1 MIFEVDAN
9 QIERLDANQVVELL
23 RRLVHAELLKHCI
36 PLRSG
41 SVPAQIT
48 IADGG
53 EDGRVEWSGGPNQT
67 DWLPSRYSVFQSKR
81 GATSPSGLKKETWTK
96 ASQKSN
102 NEKIL
107 NEALVQAIERSGAY
121 IVVTATAV
129 VGTKRT
135 DRIEAIRNGVKEA
148 GHDPSRLTSIDIYD
162 CNKLAAWTN
171 THPSVALWLNAML
184 RDVHLSGFQT
194 HEDWSKSPEISEIPY
209 QISEQPRY
217 LAQGSEIR
225 LWKNEDPSVAEE
237 KDLQGI
243 RELIFNFF
251 GDKGNALRVFGPSGF
266 GKTRFVY
273 ELINAGAEP
282 DDALDANQIVY
293 CNYEDVGDRLLNL
306 AREIVDSG
314 SRAILI
320 VDDCPNPIHTR
331 LSEIAHRQGSKC
343 SVITI
348 GVESKAQS
356 MRRNLVVKLTP
367 ASDEH
372 IVDIACAVHERA
384 KGRNATLVRDLA
396 QGFPRMAVFA
406 ARALEDKDFELG
418 SVETLISRIVWG
430 ERGEDA
436 SALESLQFLS
446 LFTLVG
452 LEGDV
457 GGELEE
463 IAKFAGRDSQ
473 AIFGDLA
480 SFAETGVI
488 LRQGDYA
495 AVQPLPLAMR
505 LANMWLESK
514 QLGTLAA
521 FFRTLSE
528 DMKLRM
534 VGRLRWVSW
543 SERVREF
550 AQALIV
556 EALPDLASLDTEFGS
571 KLLDRFV
578 HLAPDATMEHLER
591 LLDGKSIDELKSLK
605 AGRRH
610 IVWALEKLVFRHQ
623 TFIPAARLLLRLGA
637 AENEDWSNNA
647 TGQFKGLYQLQL
659 SGTEASPREKLVV
672 LDEGL
677 SHEDQRVQEICLS
690 ALDRMLES
698 GHFSRSGGSE
708 NIGAD
713 EALDDWRPKTYGEI
727 WDYYREAL
735 KRLELIALGDQQE
748 QARTALDFIGS
759 HLRSLFHVQPML
771 SEVQGMIA
779 RLLERYPHWTKPLV
793 GVNQWLYFDRED
805 APEDYQAKLRA
816 YYDDLLPKTDLELLP
831 VYSSG
836 WAIDIHDP
844 DVTYN
849 RDGGNDFNYCA
860 NRVEEI
866 VARSPKNSD
875 YFLPV
880 LEAFASGN
888 FHSAWIT
895 VDKISAHV
903 DDPHTLLEYLI
914 SSKSLHD
921 DTAKFASLVSS
932 VIGGARRNSRNI
944 ALACLND
951 ALAQEMLIPH
961 AVNLIAAAGLD
972 DALMACVIELLNE
985 EKIDPRSTD
994 AIAFSETLEG
1004 IDPNLILDLLNI
1016 MNQLGSSGSWASI
1029 NFIERMFYERSFSRE
1044 PFVEVVKE
1052 IVVNPN
1058 LFERKTYSNM
1068 DWYYW
1073 HDIVEKLLDEG
1084 FSDKA
1089 FAEAL
1094 LDFILSVTEV
1104 EEYNVQLSFD
1114 DYAQKI
1120 LRKLISI
1127 DPEQVWQKFH
1137 DRMKDADAMREY
1149 RLNSLFEA
1157 GIGNPAGAG
1166 VLNDIPMEISVAWM
1180 LEDKKERLPFILEW
1194 IELFSGD
1201 KENREWSANFIDFSN
1216 QHIDD
1221 LDALDAVTSRITTG
1235 TWWGSYANKLE
1246 SERERLVQ
1254 LKEVSTNPLVHRWVD
1269 RTVARFDNAIVV
1281 ERRRDAN
1288 RNADFK
1294 K

>member
-9 QIERLDANQVVELL
+9 QIERLDANQIVELL
-23 RRLVHAELLKHCI
+23 RRLVNAELLKHSI

-96 ASQKSN
+96 ASQKTGN
-102 NEKIL
+102 KKIL
-107 NEALVQAIERSGAY
+107 NEALVQTINRSGAY

-135 DRIEAIRNGVKEA
+135 DRINAIRDGIIEA
-148 GHDPSRLTSIDIYD
+148 GHDPSRLTSIDIFD

-171 THPSVALWLNAML
+171 AHPSVGLWLNAIL
-184 RDVHLSGFQT
+184 RDVHLGGFQT
-194 HEDWSKSPEISEIPY
+194 HEDWSKSPEISEVPY
-209 QISEQPRY
+209 KVSEQPRY

-225 LWKNEDPSVAEE
+225 RWKNDDPSIAEE
-237 KDLQGI
+237 KDLQEI
-243 RELIFNFF
+243 RQIIFKFF
-251 GDKGNALRVFGPSGF
+251 GDRGNALRVFAPSGF

-273 ELINAGAEP
+273 ELINKGAEP
-282 DDALDANQIVY
+282 DDALDANQVVY

-306 AREIVDSG
+306 AREIADSG

-343 SVITI
+343 NVITI
-348 GVESKAQS
+348 GVESNAQS
-356 MRRNLVVKLTP
+356 MRKNLVVKLNP

-372 IVDIACAVHERA
+372 IIDIASAVHERA
-384 KGRNATLVRDLA
+384 KGRNATLVRELA

-418 SVETLISRIVWG
+418 SVEALVSRIVWG

-436 SALESLQFLS
+436 SALESLQLVS

-452 LEGDV
+452 VEGDV
-457 GGELEE
+457 GSELEE
-463 IAKFAGRDSQ
+463 VAKFAGRDSQ
-473 AIFGDLA
+473 EIFGDLA

-514 QLGTLAA
+514 PSGTLAG
-521 FFRTLSE
+521 FFWSLSE
-528 DMKLRM
+528 DMRLRM

-550 AQALIV
+550 AQELV
-556 EALPDLASLDTEFGS
+556 REALPDLAFLDTEFGS

-578 HLAPDATMEHLER
+578 HLAPDATMDHLER
-591 LLDGKSIDELKSLK
+591 LLGEKSVDELKSFET
-605 AGRRH
+605 GRRH
-610 IVWALEKLVFRHQ
+610 VVWALEKLVFRHQ
-623 TFIPAARLLLRLGA
+623 TFISAARLLLLLGA
-637 AENEDWSNNA
+637 AENENWANNA
-647 TGQFKGLYQLQL
+647 TGQFTSLYQLQL
-659 SGTEASPREKLVV
+659 SGTEATPREKLFV

-677 SHEDQRVQEICLS
+677 SHKDQRVQEICLS

-713 EALDDWRPKTYGEI
+713 EALDDWHPKNYGEI

-735 KRLELIALGDQQE
+735 KRLERIALGDQQE
-748 QARTALDFIGS
+748 HARTALNSIGS
-759 HLRSLFHVQPML
+759 HLRSLLHIQPMF
-771 SEVQGMIA
+771 SEVQDMIA
-779 RLLERYPHWTKPLV
+779 RLLERHPHWTKPLMA
-793 GVNQWLYFDRED
+793 VNQWLYFDRNHT
-805 APEDYQAKLRA
+805 PEDYQAKLRT
-816 YYDDLLPKTDLELLP
+816 YYDELLPKSDVELLL

-844 DVTYN
+844 DAMYN
-849 RDGGNDFNYCA
+849 RDGENDFNYST
-860 NRVEEI
+860 NKVEEI
-866 VARSPKNSD
+866 VARSPKTAEH
-875 YFLPV
+875 FFPV
-880 LEAFASGN
+880 LDAFAVGEFNSG
-888 FHSAWIT
+888 WIT
-895 VDKISAHV
+895 VDKISAHA
-903 DDPHTLLEYLI
+903 DDPHTLLEHL
-914 SSKSLHD
+914 KSLQSLQD
-921 DTAKFASLVSS
+921 DTTKFANFVGS
-932 VIGGARRNSRNI
+932 VIRGARRNNRDTALECLNE
-944 ALACLND
+944 ALAVEVLV
-951 ALAQEMLIPH
+951 PH
-961 AVNLIAAAGLD
+961 AVNFIAAAGLD
-972 DALMACVIELLNE
+972 DSLMCRVIELLNE
-985 EKIDPRSTD
+985 GKIEPRSTD

-1004 IDPNLILDLLNI
+1004 IAPDLIVDLLHI
-1016 MNQLGSSGSWASI
+1016 MNQRGSVGAWAAI
-1029 NFIERMFYERSFSRE
+1029 DFIGRMLYKKSFNRE
-1044 PFVEVVKE
+1044 PFVEVVKG
-1052 IVVNPN
+1052 IVANPT
-1058 LFERKTYSNM
+1058 LFERNNYSNM
-1068 DWYYW
+1068 DWYHW

-1084 FSDKA
+1084 FVDDT
-1089 FAEAL
+1089 FAEKL
-1094 LDFILSVTEV
+1094 LNFILSVTEV
-1104 EEYNVQLSFD
+1104 EEYSVQLSFD
-1114 DYAQKI
+1114 DYAQEI

-1137 DRMKDADAMREY
+1137 EHIKNADALREH
-1149 RLNSLFEA
+1149 RLNGLFKA
-1157 GIGNPAGAG
+1157 RTGNPAGAG
-1166 VLNDIPMEISVAWM
+1166 VLNDMPMEIIVAWM
-1180 LEDKKERLPFILEW
+1180 LDEKKERLPLVLEW
-1194 IELFSGD
+1194 IELFPGD
-1201 KENREWSANFIDFSN
+1201 EENSEWSANFVDFTD
-1216 QHIDD
+1216 QYIDD
-1221 LDALDAVTSRITTG
+1221 LDALDAVTSRITSG
-1235 TWWGSYANKLE
+1235 SWWGSYTNKIE
-1246 SERERLVQ
+1246 TERARLIQ
-1254 LKEVSTNPLVHRWVD
+1254 LKDVSSNPLVHRWVD
-1269 RTVARFDNAIVV
+1269 KTVSRFDNSIVA

-1288 RNADFK
+1288 RDADFK

>member
-9 QIERLDANQVVELL
+9 QIERLDANQIVELL
-23 RRLVHAELLKHCI
+23 RRLVHAELLKHGI

-96 ASQKSN
+96 ASQKT
-102 NEKIL
+102 EDERIL

-135 DRIEAIRNGVKEA
+135 DRINAIRDGIKEA
-148 GHDPSRLTSIDIYD
+148 RHDPSRLTSIDIYD

-184 RDVHLSGFQT
+184 RDVHLGGFQT
-194 HEDWSKSPEISEIPY
+194 HEDWSKSPEISEVPY
-209 QISEQPRY
+209 QVSEQPRY

-225 LWKNEDPSVAEE
+225 LWKNDDPSVAEE
-237 KDLQGI
+237 NDLQGI
-243 RELIFNFF
+243 RQIIFKFF
-251 GDKGNALRVFGPSGF
+251 GDKGNALRVFAPSGF

-273 ELINAGAEP
+273 ELIDAGAEP
-282 DDALDANQIVY
+282 DDALDANQVVY

-306 AREIVDSG
+306 AREIADSG
-314 SRAILI
+314 SGAILI

-343 SVITI
+343 NIITI

-356 MRRNLVVKLTP
+356 MRKNLVVKLNP

-372 IVDIACAVHERA
+372 IIDIACAVHERA

-418 SVETLISRIVWG
+418 SVEALISRIVWG

-452 LEGDV
+452 VEGDV

-514 QLGTLAA
+514 QSGTLAA

-543 SERVREF
+543 SEKVKEF
-550 AQALIV
+550 AQALIG

-591 LLDGKSIDELKSLK
+591 LLGGKSVDDLKSLK

-610 IVWALEKLVFRHQ
+610 IVWALDKLVFRHQ

-637 AENEDWSNNA
+637 AENEDWGNNA
-647 TGQFKGLYQLQL
+647 TGQLKGLYQLQL
-659 SGTEASPREKLVV
+659 SGTEASPREKLIV

-748 QARTALDFIGS
+748 HARTALNSIGS
-759 HLRSLFHVQPML
+759 HLRSLFHIQPML
-771 SEVQGMIA
+771 SEVQSMIA
-779 RLLERYPHWTKPLV
+779 RLLERYPHWTKPLM
-793 GVNQWLYFDRED
+793 GVNQWLYFDRKD
-805 APEDYQAKLRA
+805 ASEDYQTKLRA
-816 YYDDLLPKTDLELLP
+816 YYDDLLPKTDLELLL

-849 RDGGNDFNYCA
+849 RDGDNDFNYCT
-860 NRVEEI
+860 NKVEEI
-866 VARSPKNSD
+866 VARSPTSSE
-875 YFLPV
+875 YFLPA

-888 FHSAWIT
+888 FHSGWIT
-895 VDKISAHV
+895 VDKIAAHV
-903 DDPHTLLEYLI
+903 DDPHTLLEHL
-914 SSKSLHD
+914 KSLQSLHN
-921 DTAKFASLVSS
+921 DTAKFASFVGS
-932 VIGGARRNSRNI
+932 VIRGARRNNRDTALECLNE
-944 ALACLND
+944 ALAE
-951 ALAQEMLIPH
+951 EMLVPH

-972 DALMACVIELLNE
+972 DALMARVIELLNE
-985 EKIDPRSTD
+985 GKIEPRSTD

-1004 IDPNLILDLLNI
+1004 IDPDLIVDLLNI
-1016 MNQLGSSGSWASI
+1016 MNQRGSAGSWASI
-1029 NFIERMFYERSFSRE
+1029 DFIGRMLYKKSFNRE
-1044 PFVEVVKE
+1044 PFVEVVKG
-1052 IVVNPN
+1052 VVANPT
-1058 LFERKTYSNM
+1058 LFERKNYSNM
-1068 DWYYW
+1068 DWYHW

-1084 FSDKA
+1084 FADQA
-1089 FAEAL
+1089 FAEKL

-1127 DPEQVWQKFH
+1127 DPEQVWKKFH
-1137 DRMKDADAMREY
+1137 DRMKNADAMREH
-1149 RLNSLFEA
+1149 RLNGLFEA
-1157 GIGNPAGAG
+1157 GMGNPAGAG

-1180 LEDKKERLPFILEW
+1180 LEDKKERLPLVLEW
-1194 IELFSGD
+1194 IELFSGGE
-1201 KENREWSANFIDFSN
+1201 ENSEWSANFVDFTN

-1221 LDALDAVTSRITTG
+1221 LDTLDAVTSRITTG

-1246 SERERLVQ
+1246 SERARLLQ
-1254 LKEVSTNPLVHRWVD
+1254 LKDVSSNPLVHRWVD
-1269 RTVARFDNAIVV
+1269 KTVSRFDNAIVA

-1288 RNADFK
+1288 RDADFK

>member
-23 RRLVHAELLKHCI
+23 RRLVHAELLTCGI

-96 ASQKSN
+96 ASQKS
-102 NEKIL
+102 EDERIL

-121 IVVTATAV
+121 IVLTATAV

-135 DRIEAIRNGVKEA
+135 DRINAICDGIKEA
-148 GHDPSRLTSIDIYD
+148 GHDPSRLTSIDIFD
-162 CNKLAAWTN
+162 CNKLAAWAN

-209 QISEQPRY
+209 QISKQPRY

-225 LWKNEDPSVAEE
+225 LWKNDDPSVGEV

-243 RELIFNFF
+243 RELIFKFL

-273 ELINAGAEP
+273 ELINAGCEP
-282 DDALDANQIVY
+282 DDALDANQVVY
-293 CNYEDVGDRLLNL
+293 CNYDDVGDRLLNL
-306 AREIVDSG
+306 AREMADSG

-343 SVITI
+343 NVITI

-356 MRRNLVVKLTP
+356 MRKNLVVKLTP

-372 IVDIACAVHERA
+372 IADIACAVHERA

-406 ARALEDKDFELG
+406 ARALEDKDFELS
-418 SVETLISRIVWG
+418 SVEALISRIVWG

-452 LEGDV
+452 VEGDV
-457 GGELEE
+457 GSELEE
-463 IAKFAGRDSQ
+463 LANFAGRNSQ

-480 SFAETGVI
+480 SFAKTGVI

-505 LANMWLESK
+505 LANTWLESR
-514 QLGTLAA
+514 QSGALAA

-534 VGRLRWVSW
+534 IGRLRWVSW

-591 LLDGKSIDELKSLK
+591 LLDGKSIDELKSLE

-610 IVWALEKLVFRHQ
+610 IVWALDKLVFRHQ

-690 ALDRMLES
+690 ALDRMLKS

-708 NIGAD
+708 NIGAY
-713 EALDDWRPKTYGEI
+713 EALDDWQPKTYGEI

-735 KRLELIALGDQQE
+735 QRLELIALGDQQE
-748 QARTALDFIGS
+748 IARTALNSIGS
-759 HLRSLFHVQPML
+759 HLRGLFHIQPML
-771 SEVQGMIA
+771 SEVQSMIA
-779 RLLERYPHWTKPLV
+779 RLLERYPHWTKPLM

-805 APEDYQAKLRA
+805 APEDYQTELRA

-836 WAIDIHDP
+836 WAIDIHNP
-844 DVTYN
+844 DISYS
-849 RDGGNDFNYCA
+849 RDGDNDFNYCA
-860 NRVEEI
+860 NKVDEI
-866 VARSPKNSD
+866 VARSPANSE

-880 LEAFASGN
+880 LEAFASEN

-895 VDKISAHV
+895 VDKIATHV
-903 DDPHTLLEYLI
+903 DDPHALLEYLI
-914 SSKSLHD
+914 SSKLLHG
-921 DTAKFASLVSS
+921 DTAKFAILVSS
-932 VIGGARRNSRNI
+932 VIGGARRKNRDI
-944 ALACLND
+944 ALECLND
-951 ALAQEMLIPH
+951 ALDVEALVPH

-972 DALMACVIELLNE
+972 DTLMKRVIELLNE
-985 EKIDPRSTD
+985 GKVEPHSTD
-994 AIAFSETLEG
+994 AIAFSDTLQG
-1004 IDPNLILDLLNI
+1004 IDTSLTIELLNV
-1016 MNQLGSSGSWASI
+1016 MNEGGSTGAWASI
-1029 NFIERMFYERSFSRE
+1029 DFIGRMFYKNSLNRE

-1052 IVVNPN
+1052 VVTNLA
-1058 LFERKTYSNM
+1058 LFERVNYSNM
-1068 DWYYW
+1068 DWYHW
-1073 HDIVEKLLDEG
+1073 HDIVGKLLDGG
-1084 FSDKA
+1084 FSERA
-1089 FAEAL
+1089 FIEEL
-1094 LDFILSVTEV
+1094 LEFILSVTEV

-1120 LRKLISI
+1120 LRKLISL
-1127 DPEQVWQKFH
+1127 DPERVWQKFH
-1137 DRMKDADAMREY
+1137 ERLDNADSMREY
-1149 RLNSLFEA
+1149 RLNGLFEA
-1157 GIGNPAGAG
+1157 GIGKPASAG
-1166 VLNDIPMEISVAWM
+1166 VLNDVPIEISVAWM
-1180 LEDKKERLPFILEW
+1180 LENKKERLPFMLEW
-1194 IELFSGD
+1194 IELFSGEED
-1201 KENREWSANFIDFSN
+1201 SGEWSAKFVDFTN
-1216 QHIDD
+1216 EHIDD
-1221 LDALDAVTSRITTG
+1221 TSALDAVTSRMTSG

-1246 SERERLVQ
+1246 GERERLVK
-1254 LKEVSTNPLVHRWVD
+1254 LKEASSNPLVQRWVD
-1269 RTVARFDNAIVV
+1269 KTVARFDQAIVV

-1288 RNADFK
+1288 RDADFK